1 MHNRILCLSRE
12 MQLQNIKILEQKFC
26 SKWIPKNWPWLSF
39 YYFWFTFFRLKKLI
53 CMAVLIHNIHKN
65 WMAAV
70 SMSLCS
76 LSDCLSLI
84 TKVISGSSV
93 ALHNNSSNFYHQVF
107 WFHLPGIR
115 NSNSTLLSPLQTLG
129 SNLTLL
135 TDDTWSLHLRPV
147 LLSWE

>member
-1 MHNRILCLSRE
+1 
-12 MQLQNIKILEQKFC
+12 
-26 SKWIPKNWPWLSF
+26 
-39 YYFWFTFFRLKKLI
+39 
-53 CMAVLIHNIHKN
+53 MAVLIHNIHKN

-107 WFHLPGIR
+107 PSPSWHQKLQLNLIKPLE
-115 NSNSTLLSPLQTLG
+115 NSWYQFNFIDG
-129 SNLTLL
+129 
-135 TDDTWSLHLRPV
+135 
-147 LLSWE
+147 